1 MANNDVPHGFQPWG
15 PVKSARLYAVPT
27 APTIAFYHGD
37 LVQAE
42 ITGAAVSKFLGAG
55 TYIEDDAVIQAAPGQ
70 TIHILGTT
78 LAVFDSNMDPILYM
92 PVGTVGD
99 GTTAGYLLVADDPN
113 QQYEAQGDTA
123 FALADLD
130 LNYNVTSVA
139 LNAGNTVTGCS
150 KQEIAIAAAAATVTL
165 PIRLYGQ
172 AYPDVDSYASAG
184 CRMICTINPLC
195 HYYGAGI
202 AV

>member
-15 PVKSARLYAVPT
+15 PICRARLYAVPT

-55 TYIEDDAVIQAAPGQ
+55 TQIEDDAIIQAAPGQ

-78 LAVFDSNMDPILYM
+78 LAVFDSDMDPLLYM

-99 GTTAGYLLVADDPN
+99 GTTAGYLLVADDPH
-113 QQYEAQGDTA
+113 QLYEAQGDTA

-139 LNAGNTVTGCS
+139 LNAGDTATGRS
-150 KQEIAIAAAAATVTL
+150 RQEIAIASAAVTVTL

-172 AYPDVDSYASAG
+172 AYPDVDVYSAVG
-184 CRMICTINPLC
+184 CRMICSINPLC

>member
-1 MANNDVPHGFQPWG
+1 VANKDVPHGFQVWG
-15 PVKSARLYAVPT
+15 SVLRARLYAIPT

-42 ITGAAVSKFLGAG
+42 ITGVAVSKHLGAG
-55 TYIEDDAVIQAAPGQ
+55 TGIEDDAVIQAAPGQ
-70 TIHILGTT
+70 TIHILGST
-78 LAVFDSNMDPILYM
+78 LAVFDHNMDPILYM

-99 GTTAGYLLVADDPN
+99 GTTAGYLLVADHPQ

-139 LNAGNTVTGCS
+139 LNAGNTNTGVS
-150 KQEIAIAAAAATVTL
+150 RQEIAIASAAVTVTL

-172 AYPDVDSYASAG
+172 AYPEEDVYSAVG
-184 CRMICTINPLC
+184 CRMVCQINPLC

>member
-1 MANNDVPHGFQPWG
+1 MSTVDHPHGFQPWG
-15 PVKSARLYAVPT
+15 PILRARLYAVPT

-42 ITGAAVSKFLGAG
+42 ITGVAVSKYLGAG
-55 TYIEDDAVIQAAPGQ
+55 THIEDDAVIQAAPGA

-78 LAVFDSNMDPILYM
+78 LAIFDSNMDPLLYM

-99 GTTAGYLLVADDPN
+99 GTTAGYLLVADHPD
-113 QQYEAQGDTA
+113 QLYEAQGDTA

-139 LNAGNTVTGCS
+139 LNAGDTATGIS
-150 KQEIAIAAAAATVTL
+150 KQEIAISGAAVTTTL

-172 AYPDVDSYASAG
+172 SHPDQDTYSDVG
-184 CRMICTINPLC
+184 CRMICTINPTC
-195 HYYGAGI
+195 HYYGAGT

>member
-1 MANNDVPHGFQPWG
+1 VANVDVPHGFEPWG
-15 PVKSARLYAVPT
+15 IVKRARLYAVPT
-27 APTIAFYHGD
+27 APTIAFYHND

-42 ITGAAVSKFLGAG
+42 ITGAAVSRYLGAG
-55 TYIEDDAVIQAAPGQ
+55 THIEDDAVIQAAPGQ

-78 LAVFDSNMDPILYM
+78 LAIFDSDMDPIHYM

-99 GTTAGYLLVADDPN
+99 GTTAGYLLVSDDPD

-139 LNAGNTVTGCS
+139 LNAGNTKTGIS
-150 KQEIAIAAAAATVTL
+150 TQEIAISGAAVTVTL
-165 PIRLYGQ
+165 PLRLYGQ
-172 AYPDVDSYASAG
+172 AYPDVDSYASVG
-184 CRMICTINPLC
+184 CRMICQINPLC

>member
-1 MANNDVPHGFQPWG
+1 MANTDRPHGFQPWG
-15 PVKSARLYAVPT
+15 PILRARLYAVPT

-55 TYIEDDAVIQAAPGQ
+55 THIEDDAVIQAAPGA

-78 LAVFDSNMDPILYM
+78 LAVFDSNMDPLLYM

-99 GTTAGYLLVADDPN
+99 GTTAGYLLVADHQD
-113 QQYEAQGDTA
+113 QLYEAQGDTA

-130 LNYNVTSVA
+130 LNYDVTSVA
-139 LNAGNTVTGCS
+139 LNAGDSNTGIS
-150 KQEIAIAAAAATVTL
+150 KQEIAISGAAVTTTL
-165 PIRLYGQ
+165 PIRIYGQ
-172 AYPDVDSYASAG
+172 AYPELDSYAAVG
-184 CRMICTINPLC
+184 CRMICSINPTA
-195 HYYGAGI
+195 HYYGAGT